1 MSTETALHQIVSKIE
16 NTLENNQIAIVI
28 FQDISRAFSEAS
40 IQGMLKALEKRKI
53 NRQLRDWIDYMLENR
68 EVMAHIIHGKVSKC
82 AGNLGKSN
90 LRDTILG
97 DNLSDLGDNLS
108 YLRDNLSVL
117 GDNCQIW

>member
-1 MSTETALHQIVSKIE
+1 MV
-16 NTLENNQIAIVI
+16 
-28 FQDISRAFSEAS
+28 
-40 IQGMLKALEKRKI
+40 
-53 NRQLRDWIDYMLENR
+53 
-68 EVMAHIIHGKVSKC
+68 IHGKVSKC

-108 YLRDNLSVL
+108 DLGDNLSYLRDNLSVL

>member
-1 MSTETALHQIVSKIE
+1 MSVQI
-16 NTLENNQIAIVI
+16 
-28 FQDISRAFSEAS
+28 
-40 IQGMLKALEKRKI
+40 LKNLTP
-53 NRQLRDWIDYMLENR
+53 D
-68 EVMAHIIHGKVSKC
+68 IIHGKVSKC